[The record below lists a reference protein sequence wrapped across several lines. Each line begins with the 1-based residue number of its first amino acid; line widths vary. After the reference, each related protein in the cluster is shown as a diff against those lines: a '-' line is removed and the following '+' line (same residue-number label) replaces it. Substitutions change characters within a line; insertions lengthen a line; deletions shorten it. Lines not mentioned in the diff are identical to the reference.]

1 MRLPTDKELEML
13 RERYQIGTLVVL
25 DSMEDRQAPPPGT
38 QGIVMGVDDM
48 GSIMVRWETGST
60 LPLVPGVDSFHTE
73 TDGMEDVR
81 RDILQIRETGR
92 TNMFDLPQVKAIAR
106 EMKCTALL
114 ALLKKNQRKY
124 IHFIF
129 TGKF

>member
-38 QGIVMGVDDM
+38 QGIVMGVDDL

-60 LPLVPGVDSFHTE
+60 LSLVPGVDSFHTE